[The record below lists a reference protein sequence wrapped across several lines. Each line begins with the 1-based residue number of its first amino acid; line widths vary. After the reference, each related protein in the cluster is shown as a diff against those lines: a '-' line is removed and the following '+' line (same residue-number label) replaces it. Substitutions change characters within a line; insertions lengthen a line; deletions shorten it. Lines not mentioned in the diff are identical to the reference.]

1 MGPRMPSV
9 IESVF
14 EDFDEG
20 LPEGEVVGVEVW
32 EEAEGVPMGNGTDF
46 RDEEVVKTE
55 VVVELS
61 STSNTIRSKT
71 AYVPPRGTNNQRP
84 LCVRFSS
91 STIDEDKAGR
101 STSAA
106 CADIGACVV
115 EAHRLVRQGSAWKC

>member
-1 MGPRMPSV
+1 MPSV

-20 LPEGEVVGVEVW
+20 LPEEEVVGVEVW
-32 EEAEGVPMGNGTDF
+32 EEVEGVPMGIGTDM

-71 AYVPPRGTNNQRP
+71 AYVPPLALTTNV
-84 LCVRFSS
+84 LYAFVF
-91 STIDEDKAGR
+91 
-101 STSAA
+101 
-106 CADIGACVV
+106 
-115 EAHRLVRQGSAWKC
+115 LVAR